1 MAEHRPSMLGGPL
14 LRYEDPARS
23 RDPRIR
29 EIVAALATLEPAPAP
44 RAHFRAE
51 LRAQLVAV
59 TPRLVNEPDSALE
72 KAPAGGPAHA
82 ARRGVLSGIR
92 LSRPLAMVGAAVVVL
107 AMILGG
113 VVLVSRHSQPGDPLY
128 SMKRASESAQL
139 ALAPNA
145 SARAKLRLTFA
156 STRLDEVASLLPG
169 GTNGT
174 GVADVSPHVVALVDS
189 TLASADSD
197 VMSASQTLGA
207 QAIQNNS
214 PSPLNALI
222 SWAPSELTQLQ
233 KIVNRLPAGAA
244 RDHAQATYTLV
255 SQVLTRATMLQSE
268 AGCAC
273 LHSAPSDQLGPIPC
287 PQCVSPANSGGAGPG
302 GVLPGTATTPPAGA
316 GTSTDDSG
324 NGANQSGN
332 LQPTGSASA
341 TGPGISIPSLLP
353 TGLPTTLPSA
363 TVGPVGI
370 GSCGISISLSPINL
384 HLGTCK
390 PTHS

>member
-1 MAEHRPSMLGGPL
+1 MAEHRVSMLGGPL
-14 LRYEDPARS
+14 RRYEDPAQS

-29 EIVAALATLEPAPAP
+29 DIVAALATLEPAPAP

-59 TPRLVNEPDSALE
+59 APRLVAEPESETPPVGRHA
-72 KAPAGGPAHA
+72 AHA
-82 ARRGVLSGIR
+82 PGVRRNILSGIR
-92 LSRPLAMVGAAVVVL
+92 LSRPLAAVAATVVVL

-113 VVLVSRHSQPGDPLY
+113 AVLISKKSQPGDHLY
-128 SMKRASESAQL
+128 GLKRASESAQL

-145 SARAKLRLTFA
+145 SARAKLRLNFA
-156 STRLDEVASLLPG
+156 STHLDEVASLLPG
-169 GTNGT
+169 GANAS
-174 GVADVSPHVVALVDS
+174 GVAQVSPHVVSLVDS

-214 PSPLNALI
+214 PSPLDALTT
-222 SWAPSELTQLQ
+222 WAPGELNQLQ
-233 KIVNRLPAGAA
+233 KIVGRLPAGAA

-255 SQVLTRATMLQSE
+255 SQVLTRASMLQAE

-287 PQCVSPANSGGAGPG
+287 PQCVASANPG
-302 GVLPGTATTPPAGA
+302 TPGLPGTVTSPPA
-316 GTSTDDSG
+316 GTSTSASDSG
-324 NGANQSGN
+324 NGGGTNQTGTQPSSG
-332 LQPTGSASA
+332 ASP
-341 TGPGISIPSLLP
+341 TGPGLVIPTILP
-353 TGLPTTLPSA
+353 TGLPPLPSA
-363 TVGPVGI
+363 SLGPIGI
-370 GSCGISISLSPINL
+370 GTCGISISLSPINL